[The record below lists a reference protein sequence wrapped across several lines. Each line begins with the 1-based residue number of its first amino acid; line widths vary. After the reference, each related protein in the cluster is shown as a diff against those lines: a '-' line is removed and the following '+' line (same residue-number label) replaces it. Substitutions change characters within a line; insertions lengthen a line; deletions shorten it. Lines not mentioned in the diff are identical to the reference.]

1 MSKPFCTVSL
11 AGAPASYGRAP
22 ALKIIP
28 AAPASQ
34 SDVDIVEGYSLDVAI
49 EQGMDAWEAGL
60 GSGAN
65 PYDPRSE
72 PYVRSAWVAGYLYAQ
87 KQAAR

>member
-34 SDVDIVEGYSLDVAI
+34 SAALPQAEPLPLYMIRCIACGAI
-49 EQGMDAWEAGL
+49 MERATTLRCTPCDRIAEAF
-60 GSGAN
+60 
-65 PYDPRSE
+65 Y
-72 PYVRSAWVAGYLYAQ
+72 AGP
-87 KQAAR
+87 